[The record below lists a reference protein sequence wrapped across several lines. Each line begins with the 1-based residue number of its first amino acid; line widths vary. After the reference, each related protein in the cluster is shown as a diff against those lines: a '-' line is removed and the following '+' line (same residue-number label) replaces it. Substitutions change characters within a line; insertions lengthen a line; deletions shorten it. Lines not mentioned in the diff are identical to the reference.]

1 MVSIIR
7 WKSAALGLALVRTSQ
22 AIPGWSR
29 SGTIVEGN
37 ASQFD
42 QTTWEQNLDHPNATG
57 DFPIT
62 GFDITKAYTTSAQ
75 AVGGWALAVN
85 VTSGIPDANTQNPS
99 NASGQVFTGTSI
111 YLTAPADIAAAIG
124 ADPDAAA
131 DNTTWKICVTVMT
144 GAPETGADGNGT
156 CSSLSSQ
163 CAADFQDA
171 YAGQFAKLQD
181 CYSQPPT
188 PDSCGDALSQA
199 NLTTQRMLKLS
210 CLPET
215 LEPFSHVFDAAPQLK
230 VALEYAL
237 DHINGTEVFVTASG
251 PHDADDNSAYNS
263 AVKTEWPVLI
273 VWGWNARANVSDG
286 TTPTVQLTCARANNT
301 GGGGGSSGSAAS
313 RSHGSAAIAF
323 AVAGLAAVL
332 VL

>member
-1 MVSIIR
+1 MVSTTR
-7 WKSAALGLALVRTSQ
+7 WKSAALGLALARTSL

-29 SGTIVEGN
+29 SGTIVQGN

-62 GFDITKAYTTSAQ
+62 GFNITKAYTTSPQ
-75 AVGGWALAVN
+75 AVDGWALAVN
-85 VTSGIPDANTQNPS
+85 VTSGIPDADTQNPS

-111 YLTAPADIAAAIG
+111 YLTAPADIAADIG

-131 DNTTWKICVTVMT
+131 DNTTWKICVAVMT
-144 GAPETGADGNGT
+144 GAPETDADNGT
-156 CSSLSSQ
+156 CSLLSSQ
-163 CAADFQDA
+163 CVADFQDA
-171 YAGQFAKLQD
+171 YADQFAKLQD

-199 NLTTQRMLKLS
+199 NLTTQ
-210 CLPET
+210 
-215 LEPFSHVFDAAPQLK
+215 Q
-230 VALEYAL
+230 YAL

-251 PHDADDNSAYNS
+251 PHDANDNSAYDS

-286 TTPTVQLTCARANNT
+286 TKPTVQLTCARANDT
-301 GGGGGSSGSAAS
+301 GDGGGSSGSAAS
-313 RSHGSAAIAF
+313 RSHGSAAMAF
-323 AVAGLAAVL
+323 AVAGLAATL